1 MKKKEMEKR
10 VYEIETKDNSFTV
23 IVLKLKR
30 KGLDNLFRYRIENP
44 RDDQTQRQIITRNS
58 GKMSN
63 VLLNSKLSL

>member
-44 RDDQTQRQIITRNS
+44 RDDQTQR
-58 GKMSN
+58 
-63 VLLNSKLSL
+63 